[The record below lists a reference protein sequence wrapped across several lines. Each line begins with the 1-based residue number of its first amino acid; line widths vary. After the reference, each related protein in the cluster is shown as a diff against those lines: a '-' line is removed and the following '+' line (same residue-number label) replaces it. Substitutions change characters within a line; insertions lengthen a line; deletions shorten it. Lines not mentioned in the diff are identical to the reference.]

1 MAKVTK
7 FDKPT
12 LRNLRAEMEALL
24 AKYGAKTYLDFEVGN
39 MRFSDAEVT
48 IKVAAK
54 VKGATTMVDKLLQ
67 MEVSRLGLVMENKAG
82 EKLVSYKTRAQKYN
96 FVYSS
101 PNGKMYKTD
110 ERGIKARFAA

>member
-12 LRNLRAEMEALL
+12 LRNLRNEMQALL
-24 AKYGAKTYLDFEVGN
+24 DKYGVKSNLEIKVGN
-39 MRFSDAEVT
+39 MRFSDSEVT
-48 IKVAAK
+48 IKVEAK
-54 VKGATTMVDKLLQ
+54 VKGAATIVDKLLK
-67 MEVSRLGLVMENKAG
+67 MEADRLGLVMENKAG
-82 EKLVSYKTRAQKYN
+82 EKLVTYKTRAQKYN

-110 ERGIKARFAA
+110 ERGIVARFAA